1 MMDLIRELE
10 EVTEWDYLGTCLG
23 LPEPTLQ
30 TIRRDHRNTENRRRE
45 VLMVWAKIKVPT
57 WRRVVRALLE
67 MGRDVLAKRIAGKY
81 GKYSPQDF
89 TDISLYADVKASL
102 LYIYIYTDIKPPSY
116 CMLIKI

>member
-67 MGRDVLAKRIAGKY
+67 MGMEVLAKRISEKY

-102 LYIYIYTDIKPPSY
+102 LYIYIHQH
-116 CMLIKI
+116 